1 MINVIFSSFRK
12 KGKYIIYILLLF
24 IISCFY
30 LLIIGIDNYYSYNIN
45 EVLGK
50 KDVNRG
56 LVIYNSNV
64 DIFIESNISL
74 NIYRNYDLLMGS
86 NNLEENDVIISK
98 FYFNILNLEE
108 NDIVSNKKIK
118 YKINNKSIVLN
129 IVGVTS
135 NNKTNIYVSE
145 SLFNKISDEY
155 PTSYYVLVDSYKN
168 VLKVQDYL
176 LEHGIDSELYDTS
189 GLLEIEKLEK
199 DRQLFKYVLYVSL
212 ISLFIVLYMIIKN
225 IFLSEEKNIA
235 ILKAIGYKT
244 KDICLIILSRVL
256 ILMIC
261 SYILNV
267 LLCLILFQFN
277 NYILLFVLINIFI
290 LVINSLIYYKKIK
303 DMNVLLIL
311 NGD

>member
-1 MINVIFSSFRK
+1 
-12 KGKYIIYILLLF
+12 
-24 IISCFY
+24 
-30 LLIIGIDNYYSYNIN
+30 
-45 EVLGK
+45 
-50 KDVNRG
+50 
-56 LVIYNSNV
+56 
-64 DIFIESNISL
+64 
-74 NIYRNYDLLMGS
+74 
-86 NNLEENDVIISK
+86 
-98 FYFNILNLEE
+98 
-108 NDIVSNKKIK
+108 
-118 YKINNKSIVLN
+118 
-129 IVGVTS
+129 
-135 NNKTNIYVSE
+135 
-145 SLFNKISDEY
+145 
-155 PTSYYVLVDSYKN
+155 
-168 VLKVQDYL
+168 
-176 LEHGIDSELYDTS
+176 
-189 GLLEIEKLEK
+189 
-199 DRQLFKYVLYVSL
+199 
-212 ISLFIVLYMIIKN
+212 MIIKN